1 MPAEFA
7 RMKQDVRRDGEAWR
21 LRSRFH
27 RLYVGLAVVLLA
39 LVLAIFLVT
48 IGIRSL
54 IAERGERDG
63 QIIATLTSLQS
74 LVIIAQTRISQ
85 TDADEVKA
93 TNSRLADGWRQF
105 DDQAAIVWPRTGEGE
120 LTAEERSR
128 LTANL
133 DQLRET
139 VQRLASYPIPLPL
152 RDRPAESTALE
163 TLVIDGLFPE
173 LQTIQRREYKAA
185 DARLLQYNRLQL
197 ALVVAIILVI
207 LIEASAVVL
216 PAIRRGFGAIVAAEA
231 AAASAR
237 AARARMERWTRV
249 ATDWFWETDESL
261 RIRMVS
267 PDIAQLGLDPDEI
280 IGSFHLEWMET
291 DPDRAKVEQHI
302 YDLEARRPFRDLE
315 ISFSDPDGR
324 EHILLMAGMPIFGA
338 DEKFEGYVGV
348 ARDVTYRI
356 ELERALTAKSAI
368 LEAATE
374 NVPDGLAVL
383 DRTNDLVVWN
393 TALWRSTG
401 IDPDRVL
408 SQPGKGEALLAAFS
422 EAGILSNDQVT
433 AMMLGDHIRREV
445 RLEGGRYI
453 DIRGQAIP
461 SGGYVLVAEDVS
473 NRKLH
478 EREREEASRKLEE
491 HARDLAAALR
501 LAEIAQTQAE
511 MANRAKTDF
520 LANVSHEI
528 RTPMNGILGLSE
540 LLGETSLSQ
549 QQRDYVASVR
559 DSAEIL
565 LSLIND
571 LLDISK
577 LEEGRI
583 ELEAIRFDLSTVL
596 EGAFD
601 LVAPRGHARGLA
613 LHLDL
618 AADFDRAYIGD
629 PTRLRQV
636 VLNLLG
642 NAAKFTEIGEISLTA
657 SRLPDGQ
664 VRFEVADTGMGMTE
678 QVREKLFA
686 KFTQADETITR
697 RFGGTGLGLA
707 ICRELVELMGGTIGV
722 ESEIGLGSVFW
733 FQIPLAFAEETAEIP
748 TALAGL
754 SVLMVDTSQTGSRIS
769 QRLLKEAGAEVR
781 PLADVTRLSEVLSGE
796 GAPPSAILMAAHDI
810 RAADALYE
818 AMRTWR
824 PGSSVP
830 PIILIAPVVRR
841 PGVALAPH
849 FEAILSAPYGRRAI
863 VDAVAAVCGRRPLV
877 SAEPLVLRPAL
888 AADRPRRI
896 LLVEDNP
903 INQKVAFGYLNQPN
917 LTIDLAE
924 TGEAAVSLAETMRYD
939 AILLDLQL
947 PGIDGREVARR
958 IRAFPGSSGQVPII
972 AMTANAMRGVR
983 EELLAQGMD
992 DYLSKPVDRS
1002 TLETKLRRAFNL
1014 DGRGAG
1020 DGEDLPDQ
1028 PPTAVVPAISALPS
1042 LDTARLAELQA
1053 ILPVP
1058 EMLELVGEVI
1068 ALAQARASRIQEE
1081 TVELEAIIRDAHD
1094 LAGSSGNFGL
1104 MQIESLARAL
1114 EQAARRGNTA
1124 DVEELRAALIAP
1136 VEVGLSALRA
1146 WKAALMVA

>member
-1 MPAEFA
+1 MSADFA
-7 RMKQDVRRDGEAWR
+7 RMKQDGRRDGEAWR
-21 LRSRFH
+21 LRNRFH
-27 RLYVGLAVVLLA
+27 RIYVGLAIVLLA
-39 LVLAIFLVT
+39 LVFAIFLVT

-74 LVIIAQTRISQ
+74 LAIIAQTRITQ

-93 TNSRLADGWRQF
+93 TNSRLTAEWQRF
-105 DDQAAIVWPRTGEGE
+105 DEQAAIVWPRSQESE
-120 LTAEERSR
+120 LSPEESQRRAE
-128 LTANL
+128 NL
-133 DQLRET
+133 EQLRAT
-139 VQRLASYPIPLPL
+139 VHRLASYPIPLPL
-152 RDRPAESTALE
+152 RERPGESTALE
-163 TLVIDGLFPE
+163 TLVIGGLFPE
-173 LQTIQRREYKAA
+173 LQSIQRREYKAA

-216 PAIRRGFGAIVAAEA
+216 PAIRRGSGAIIAAES

-267 PDIAQLGLDPDEI
+267 PDIAQLGLDPEEI
-280 IGSFHLEWMET
+280 IGSFHLEWMEA

-315 ISFSDPDGR
+315 ISFEDPDGR

-401 IDPDRVL
+401 IDPDSVL
-408 SQPGKGEALLAAFS
+408 SHPGKGEALLAAFK
-422 EAGILSNDQVT
+422 EAGILSDDQVT

-453 DIRGQAIP
+453 DLRGQAIP

-501 LAEIAQTQAE
+501 SAEIAQTQAE

-549 QQRDYVASVR
+549 QQRDYVDSVR

-565 LSLIND
+565 LALIND

-583 ELEAIRFDLSTVL
+583 ELETIRFDLSSVI

-618 AADFDRAYIGD
+618 STDLDRAYIGD

-642 NAAKFTEIGEISLTA
+642 NAAKFTEIGEISFTA
-657 SRLPDGQ
+657 SRVSDGQ
-664 VRFEVADTGMGMTE
+664 IRFEVADTGMGMTE

-707 ICRELVELMGGTIGV
+707 ICRELVELMGGSIGV
-722 ESEIGLGSVFW
+722 DSEIGLGSVFW
-733 FQIPLAFAEETAEIP
+733 FQIPLPFADETAEQP
-748 TALAGL
+748 AALSDL
-754 SVLMVDTSQTGSRIS
+754 SVMVVDRSQTGSRIS
-769 QRLLKEAGAEVR
+769 RRLLREAGAEVSHVEDI
-781 PLADVTRLSEVLSGE
+781 ARLTEVLAE
-796 GAPPSAILMAAHDI
+796 GPMLSAILLAANDT
-810 RAADALYE
+810 RAAEALYDE
-818 AMRTWR
+818 MRAWQ
-824 PGSSVP
+824 PGSSLP
-830 PIILIAPVVRR
+830 PMILIAPVVRR

-849 FEAILSAPYGRRAI
+849 FEAILTAPYGRRAV

-924 TGEAAVSLAETMRYD
+924 TGEAAVSLAEAVRYD

-958 IRAFPGSSGQVPII
+958 IRAFPERAGQVPII

-1014 DGRGAG
+1014 EGRGLE
-1020 DGEDLPDQ
+1020 DGEDLPDEPHQ
-1028 PPTAVVPAISALPS
+1028 AVVPAVGSLPS

-1053 ILPVP
+1053 ILPVK
-1058 EMLELVGEVI
+1058 EMLELVSEVI
-1068 ALAQARASRIQEE
+1068 VLAQARAARIQGEA
-1081 TVELEAIIRDAHD
+1081 VELESIIRDAHD

-1114 EQAARRGNTA
+1114 EQAARQGKNA
-1124 DVEELRAALIAP
+1124 DVEELRAALVTP

-1146 WKAALMVA
+1146 WRAALMVA